1 MHDLCLQIFYIFDF
15 IFHRVCI
22 MNLNFIIYTFL
33 IESNTTMSDCDTTD
47 LQLLAQ
53 LQVNAS
59 QTNAALAAQLGLSPA
74 TTLRRV
80 KRLQE
85 TGIIDKQVAILNTD
99 AVAHMAGAGLT
110 AIVEVSLDRQGAEHL
125 QAFELHVCAH
135 PGVQQCY
142 QTSPG
147 PDFCLVVQAADMPA
161 YHNMAQ
167 RLFTEHANV
176 RNVKAFFSVKRAKF
190 STAVALPRECRSA

>member
-1 MHDLCLQIFYIFDF
+1 
-15 IFHRVCI
+15 
-22 MNLNFIIYTFL
+22 
-33 IESNTTMSDCDTTD
+33 MSDCDTTD

-85 TGIIDKQVAILNTD
+85 SGIIDRQVAILNTD

-125 QAFELHVCAH
+125 
-135 PGVQQCY
+135 
-142 QTSPG
+142 
-147 PDFCLVVQAADMPA
+147 
-161 YHNMAQ
+161 
-167 RLFTEHANV
+167 R
-176 RNVKAFFSVKRAKF
+176 SV
-190 STAVALPRECRSA
+190 